1 MALIS
6 QEMISTIGRTY
17 IKGQEWMNENGIDHC
32 ESVDVALAAETYR
45 YFWKPKPVK
54 TVLLLP
60 RDSQTCSPDL
70 GHKVKSGWLKLG
82 QHTSPNAFVRTPYCL
97 GYGEPEIVPTLDNT
111 IAEKNSPIWHTL
123 AELVQRNYSPSLDLL
138 PRLEHK
144 ARILH
149 ELHRLGIWITHPSLF
164 GDHAERHLIAQWWSG
179 PGQFL
184 QTEAPDALLIAFGR
198 GLYDDLI
205 ACNVPV
211 ADYLY
216 HPQGLQSDEHHAHQR
231 RIVERVLKFN
241 H

>member
-6 QEMISTIGRTY
+6 QEMITAIGRTY
-17 IKGQEWMNENGIDHC
+17 IKGQQWMKDNGIQTC

-54 TVLLLP
+54 TILLLP
-60 RDSQTCSPDL
+60 RESQTCSPDL
-70 GHKVKSGWLKLG
+70 GHKVKSSWLKLG
-82 QHTSPNAFVRTPYCL
+82 EHTSPNAFIRTPYCL
-97 GYGEPEIVPTLDNT
+97 GFGEPEIVPSLENPTEERNST
-111 IAEKNSPIWHTL
+111 IWPAL
-123 AELVQRNYSPSLDLL
+123 ADLVQRNYSSSLDLL
-138 PRLEHK
+138 PRIEHK

-164 GDHAERHLIAQWWSG
+164 GGHADRPLLEQWWNG

-184 QTEAPDALLIAFGR
+184 KTEAPDALLIAFGR

-205 ACNVPV
+205 ACDVPA

-216 HPQGLQSDEHHAHQR
+216 HPQGLQSDEHHEHQR
-231 RIVERVLKFN
+231 RIVEQVLKFS